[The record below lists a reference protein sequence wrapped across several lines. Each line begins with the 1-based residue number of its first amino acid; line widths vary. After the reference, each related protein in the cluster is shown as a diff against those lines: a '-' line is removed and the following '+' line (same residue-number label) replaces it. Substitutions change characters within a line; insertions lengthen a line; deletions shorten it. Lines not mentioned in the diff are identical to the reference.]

1 MSKNRNPNIS
11 EELAETLEEQ
21 RDERFEKVRQRY
33 RILVILLLIPII
45 LLAIRTGKQPVVLV
59 PDYPQVET
67 EPNAFP
73 SHDDEEK
80 FQVGQGGGAVALIY
94 SDQVIY
100 NLSTGRISL
109 SYTNPSS
116 STASIILQIVLLG
129 PDGSEYLLAQSGRL
143 NPGYAVERLDSDM
156 DENLVLS
163 QGVYSGEMRLL
174 FYNPETGEKALV
186 DTKIPVTITVQ

>member
-11 EELAETLEEQ
+11 EELAETLEQQ

-45 LLAIRTGKQPVVLV
+45 LLTIRTGKQPVILV
-59 PDYPQVET
+59 PDYPSVET

-80 FQVGQGGGAVALIY
+80 FNASQGGGAVALIY

-116 STASIILQIVLLG
+116 STAAVVLQVVLLG

-143 NPGYAVERLDSDM
+143 NPGYAVERLDNDM
-156 DENLVLS
+156 QVDLVLS
-163 QGVYSGEMRLL
+163 EGNYSGEMRLL